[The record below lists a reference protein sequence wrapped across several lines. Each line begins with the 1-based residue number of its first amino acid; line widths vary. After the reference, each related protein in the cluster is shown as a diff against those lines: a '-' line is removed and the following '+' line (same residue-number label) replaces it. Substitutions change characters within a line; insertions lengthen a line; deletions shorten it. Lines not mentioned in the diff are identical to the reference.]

1 MQKADTLK
9 ELVQIARDGAMFY
22 EDSIQKIDDP
32 RLKSIFSDMAKHKRD
47 LIQSLSSTL
56 RVNDEDVPEDG
67 TIAGKFRQG
76 YADLRASL
84 TKDDAKI
91 YVSQLEESEDRLL
104 HHFEDALE
112 KIDDP
117 SVKNVL
123 QVHMPQVRACHDQM
137 RELKK
142 AFHG

>member
-9 ELVQIARDGAMFY
+9 ELVQIARDGATFY
-22 EDSIQKIDDP
+22 EESIQKVDDQ
-32 RLKSIFSDMAKHKRD
+32 RLKSMFTDMAKHKRD

-56 RVNDEDVPEDG
+56 RVHDEDVPEDG
-67 TIAGKFRQG
+67 TVAGKFRQG
-76 YADLRASL
+76 YADLRAAL
-84 TKDDAKI
+84 TKDDAKV

-112 KIDDP
+112 SIDDP
-117 SVKNVL
+117 TVKNVL

-142 AFHG
+142 AAQN